1 MKSVSNKD
9 SYADSLLKENQANV
23 GKSYTNYNGPI
34 KPYENA
40 SYKEPFQYFDS
51 VVSNSHQF
59 PNMEYIRPYTVEDVR
74 SDDKILESIQAR
86 KRFAIGPYIVTNRQI
101 KIWN

>member
-23 GKSYTNYNGPI
+23 GNSYTNYNGPI
-34 KPYENA
+34 KPYQNA

-86 KRFAIGPYIVTNRQI
+86 KRFAIGPHIVMNRQI